1 MSGENAR
8 SHEVGQGSR
17 AGGPTRHDPSR
28 TTILVVDD
36 EPDVLASVTDALQLF
51 GYGVIGSTDPRE
63 ALRIT
68 QTHPSP
74 IRLLLTDV
82 VMPYLSGPELAEH
95 VRRRFPDIKIL
106 FMSAFT
112 TEAVADSGVRL
123 PPGIPLLVKP
133 FSMNK
138 LAEKVR
144 ATLEY
149 RSPFSRP

>member
-1 MSGENAR
+1 VA
-8 SHEVGQGSR
+8 
-17 AGGPTRHDPSR
+17 TRHDPST

-51 GYGVIGSTDPRE
+51 GYAVVGSTDPRE
-63 ALRIT
+63 ALRIA

-82 VMPYLSGPELAEH
+82 VMPFISGPELAEH
-95 VRRRFPDIKIL
+95 VRRQIPDIKIL

-112 TEAVADSGVRL
+112 TAAVADSGVIL
-123 PPGIPLLVKP
+123 TPGIPLLVKP
-133 FSMNK
+133 FSMNS
-138 LAEKVR
+138 LTEKVQ
-144 ATLEY
+144 ATLDY

>member
-1 MSGENAR
+1 MA
-8 SHEVGQGSR
+8 
-17 AGGPTRHDPSR
+17 TRHDPST

-51 GYGVIGSTDPRE
+51 GYAVVGSTDPRE
-63 ALRIT
+63 ALHIA

-82 VMPYLSGPELAEH
+82 VMPFISGPELAEH
-95 VRRRFPDIKIL
+95 VRRRIPEIKIL

-112 TEAVADSGVRL
+112 TEAVADSGVTI

-138 LAEKVR
+138 LAERVQ
-144 ATLEY
+144 ATLDY